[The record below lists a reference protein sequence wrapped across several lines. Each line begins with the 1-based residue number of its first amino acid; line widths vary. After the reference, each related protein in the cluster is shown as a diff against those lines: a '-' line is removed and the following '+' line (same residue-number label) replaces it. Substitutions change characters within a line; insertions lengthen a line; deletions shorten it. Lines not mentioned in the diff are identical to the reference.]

1 MVIVL
6 LGMPGCGKGTQA
18 SKLTKH
24 YNIPQISTG
33 ELFRKEIANKTE
45 LGLLAQS
52 FIDKGRFVPD
62 EVTIDMLK
70 SRLAHDDCKRGYILD
85 GFPRTIPQAEALD
98 NIVDVDIAILI
109 DVDEQEV
116 RDRAL
121 SRRTC
126 EDCGEIYSIRTYDK
140 DTCAKCGGKLYIRS
154 DAYKTDERIDT
165 YNREAKPLV
174 DYYREKGIL
183 QVVDTREFVSDN
195 VDEQIN
201 GIFNRLIDLIGEI
214 ND

>member
-18 SKLTKH
+18 SLLTKH

-52 FIDKGRFVPD
+52 YIDKGHFVPD
-62 EVTIDMLK
+62 EVTIEMLK
-70 SRLAHDDCKRGYILD
+70 SRLANEDCKNGYILD
-85 GFPRTIPQAEALD
+85 GFPRTIPQAIELD
-98 NIVDVDIAILI
+98 KFANVNVAILI

-126 EDCGEIYSIRTYDK
+126 EDCGAIYNIKNYHK
-140 DTCAKCGGKLYIRS
+140 DNCEKCGGNLYIRS
-154 DAYKTDERIDT
+154 DAYKTDERINT
-165 YNREAKPLV
+165 YNKEALPLV
-174 DYYREKGIL
+174 DYYKDKGIL
-183 QVVDTREFVSDN
+183 KVVNQKEFVSDN

-201 GIFNRLIDLIGEI
+201 GIFNRLIEIIGDI

>member
-24 YNIPQISTG
+24 YDIPQISTG

-52 FIDKGRFVPD
+52 YIDKGHFVPD
-62 EVTIDMLK
+62 EVTIEMLK

-85 GFPRTIPQAEALD
+85 GFPRTIPQAEALE
-98 NIVDVDIAILI
+98 NIANVDIAILI

-126 EDCGEIYSIRTYDK
+126 EDCGEIYSTRTYDK

-154 DAYKTDERIDT
+154 DAYKTDERIAT
-165 YNREAKPLV
+165 YNREARPLV
-174 DYYREKGIL
+174 DYYKEKGIL

>member
-1 MVIVL
+1 MKIIM
-6 LGMPGCGKGTQA
+6 LGAPGAGKGTQA
-18 SKLTKH
+18 KMIAEK
-24 YNIPQISTG
+24 YAIPHVSTG
-33 ELFRKEIANKTE
+33 DIFRANIKNGTE
-45 LGLLAQS
+45 LGAKAKEYM
-52 FIDKGRFVPD
+52 DKGLLVPD
-62 EVTIDMLK
+62 ELVVDLIMDRFK
-70 SRLAHDDCKRGYILD
+70 ADDCKNGYILD

-109 DVDEQEV
+109 DVDEQDV

-126 EDCGEIYSIRTYDK
+126 EDCGEIYNIHTYDK

-174 DYYREKGIL
+174 DYYRNKGIL
-183 QVVDTREFVSDN
+183 QVVDTRKFVSDN
-195 VDEQIN
+195 VEDQIN
-201 GIFNRLIDLIGEI
+201 GIFNHIVNLIGEI

>member
-1 MVIVL
+1 
-6 LGMPGCGKGTQA
+6 MPGCGKGTQA

-52 FIDKGRFVPD
+52 YIDVGRFVPD
-62 EVTIDMLK
+62 EVTIGMLK

-98 NIVDVDIAILI
+98 KIVDVDVAILI
-109 DVDEQEV
+109 DVDEQDV

-126 EDCGEIYSIRTYDK
+126 EDCGEIYNIHTYAK
-140 DTCAKCGGKLYIRS
+140 ETCAKCGGKLYIRS
-154 DAYKTDERIDT
+154 DAYKTDERIAT

-174 DYYREKGIL
+174 EYYRNKGIL

-195 VDEQIN
+195 VDDQIN
-201 GIFNRLIDLIGEI
+201 GIFNHIVGLIGEI

>member
-52 FIDKGRFVPD
+52 YIDKGRFVPD
-62 EVTIDMLK
+62 EVTIGMLK

-109 DVDEQEV
+109 DVDEQDV

-126 EDCGEIYSIRTYDK
+126 EDCGEIYNIHTYDK

-174 DYYREKGIL
+174 DYYRNKGIL
-183 QVVDTREFVSDN
+183 QVVDTRKFVSDN
-195 VDEQIN
+195 VEDQIN
-201 GIFNRLIDLIGEI
+201 GIFNHIVSLIGEI

>member
-18 SKLTKH
+18 SLLTKY

-52 FIDKGRFVPD
+52 YIDVGHFVPD
-62 EVTIDMLK
+62 EVTIGMLK
-70 SRLAHDDCKRGYILD
+70 SRLANEDCKGGYILD
-85 GFPRTIPQAEALD
+85 GFPRTIPQAEELD
-98 NIVDVDIAILI
+98 KIVDVDIAILI
-109 DVDEQEV
+109 DVDEQDV

-126 EDCGEIYSIRTYDK
+126 EDCGEIYNIHTYSK
-140 DTCAKCGGKLYIRS
+140 DTCSKCGGKLYIRS
-154 DAYKTDERIDT
+154 DAYKTDERIEI

-174 DYYREKGIL
+174 EYYRNKGIL
-183 QVVDTREFVSDN
+183 QIVDTREIVSDN
-195 VDEQIN
+195 VEQQIN
-201 GIFNRLIDLIGEI
+201 GIFNRLVELIGEK